1 MLDEKE
7 IYLKAIKTFGK
18 NKQLVVAMEECSEL
32 IKELSKCIRDKGN
45 IQNLAEEIA
54 DVEIMIGQLLL
65 IFNCYGSYNA
75 KKTEKLTR
83 LAERLSIM
91 PEKAYRGIDKIK
103 NMTVSDWF
111 NQALNDEHLTPDLC
125 FMCVGCEECKENC
138 AYGIEQYLEK
148 PLKYDE
154 VQA

>member
-7 IYLKAIKTFGK
+7 IYMKAIKTFGK
-18 NKQLVVAMEECSEL
+18 EKQLVVAMEECSEL
-32 IKELSKCIRDKGN
+32 IKELSKFIRGKGN
-45 IQNLAEEIA
+45 IKNLAEEIA

-65 IFNCYGSYNA
+65 IFNCYGAYNNQ
-75 KKTEKLTR
+75 KTEKLKR
-83 LAERLSIM
+83 LADLLSIK
-91 PEKAYRGIDKIK
+91 PEKTYKGIDKIK
-103 NMTVSDWF
+103 NMSVEDWF
-111 NQALNDEHLTPDLC
+111 KQATCDEHIIPGLC

-148 PLKYDE
+148 TLNYEE